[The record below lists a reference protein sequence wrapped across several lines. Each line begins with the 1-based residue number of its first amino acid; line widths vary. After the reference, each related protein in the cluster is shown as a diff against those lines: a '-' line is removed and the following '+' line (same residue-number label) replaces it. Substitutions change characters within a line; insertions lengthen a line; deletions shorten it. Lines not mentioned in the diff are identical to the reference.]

1 MAVTVLTSTPTVTRA
16 TPGTASGP
24 VLAANAARASA
35 VLKNVGTVAVFVNFD
50 APATTVKFQLDPG
63 DTLEVRGYTG
73 SVTGITASGT
83 GDIRCIESVLT

>member
-1 MAVTVLTSTPTVTRA
+1 MAIIVLTSTPTVSRA
-16 TPGTASGP
+16 TPGTSSGT

-35 VLKNVGTVAVFVNFD
+35 ALKNVGAAAVFVNFD
-50 APATTVKFQLDPG
+50 APATALKFQLDPG

-73 SVTGITASGT
+73 SITGITASGT